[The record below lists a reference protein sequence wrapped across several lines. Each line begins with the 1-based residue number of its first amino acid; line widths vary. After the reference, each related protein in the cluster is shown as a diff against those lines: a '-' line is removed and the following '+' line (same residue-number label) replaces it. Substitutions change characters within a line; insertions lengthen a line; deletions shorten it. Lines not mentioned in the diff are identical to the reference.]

1 MLLMARFPLGM
12 YTLPDGVRTRHDG
25 SKSTPSSVG
34 LPVTRPFIR
43 LIVGLR
49 GGTSG
54 GAEGG
59 TPSRRQLSDYACTLI
74 LARRST
80 LSLRTTR
87 PHRCC
92 ILPTILC
99 VCLSVLCLQVFFPCQ
114 TYKPLCC
121 LHVDNNTS
129 LLLTCFLFRLA
140 NSLHETTSFPP
151 LDSLLLSSTQ
161 PHHCSFEANHLTR
174 LAAAAS

>member
-1 MLLMARFPLGM
+1 MARFPLGM

-80 LSLRTTR
+80 RKHLIDDDASSLKCPASQLSFESSISSEISVFTENALFS
-87 PHRCC
+87 
-92 ILPTILC
+92 TI
-99 VCLSVLCLQVFFPCQ
+99 FFTIHNPIACARRFE
-114 TYKPLCC
+114 
-121 LHVDNNTS
+121 DNNLFNCS
-129 LLLTCFLFRLA
+129 QLTL
-140 NSLHETTSFPP
+140 NNH
-151 LDSLLLSSTQ
+151 SSPAPST
-161 PHHCSFEANHLTR
+161 PGFFWRA
-174 LAAAAS
+174 